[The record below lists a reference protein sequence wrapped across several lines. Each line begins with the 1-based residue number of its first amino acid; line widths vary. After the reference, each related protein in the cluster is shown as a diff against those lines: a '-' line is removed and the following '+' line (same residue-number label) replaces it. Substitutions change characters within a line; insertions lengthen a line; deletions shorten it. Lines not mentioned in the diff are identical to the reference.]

1 MIYADLEYLIE
12 KIDWC
17 KTNPESIFTAK
28 VGENIPSDFSIFTN
42 FNHYSKAQKINIMY
56 KEVKIASL

>member
-1 MIYADLEYLIE
+1 MIYADLEYLME
-12 KIDWC
+12 KIDGC
-17 KTNPESIFTAK
+17 KTNPENIFTTK

-42 FNHYSKAQKINIMY
+42 SNHYSKAQKINIMY